1 MKLTLEESD
10 FITQIVQQEST
21 AQLDLTLSKPEATQ
35 LKQWLSTLSKA
46 SDVQLLAKIN
56 SQLMY
61 FPAHIDTQRDGDP
74 TVSCELPRIV
84 DINNNY
90 RHWRTEKLE
99 HAQLR
104 SSHLPCVF
112 KVLSLS
118 LSGLVVRT
126 FPYKAHGLIDHF
138 TDVTVNLALS
148 EHITVR
154 FDVTL
159 GRIINDTAIALEIMN
174 IHDGYAHLKQ
184 AIFDCYN
191 QDHS

>member
-21 AQLDLTLSKPEATQ
+21 AQFDLTLSKPEAAQ

-61 FPAHIDTQRDGDP
+61 FPAHIDAQSDGDL
-74 TVSCELPRIV
+74 TVSCELPSIV
-84 DINNNY
+84 DINNHY
-90 RHWRTEKLE
+90 RHWRTKELE
-99 HAQLR
+99 HTQLR
-104 SSHLPCVF
+104 SSHLPCPF

-126 FPYKAHGLIDHF
+126 FPYKAHSVIDQF
-138 TDVTVNLALS
+138 TDVTVNLTLAQQNN
-148 EHITVR
+148 VR

-159 GRIINDTAIALEIMN
+159 GRIINDTTIALEIMN

-184 AIFDCYN
+184 AIFESYN
-191 QDHS
+191 QQ